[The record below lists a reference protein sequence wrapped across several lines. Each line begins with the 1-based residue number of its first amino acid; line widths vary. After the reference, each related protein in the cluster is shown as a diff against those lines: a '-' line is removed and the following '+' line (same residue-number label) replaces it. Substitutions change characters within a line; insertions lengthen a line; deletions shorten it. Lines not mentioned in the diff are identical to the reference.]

1 VRDSGWV
8 EKNLCPPLDNTSK
21 VCYNSAMNEHKDHKI
36 VYIEYA
42 CCEYNVV
49 IGEDG
54 EMNFDLL
61 SQEIIDVDT
70 YKYWCNDCDVEVEP
84 RDFGVDLE
92 GTIMLY
98 PLDNQQEV

>member
-1 VRDSGWV
+1 
-8 EKNLCPPLDNTSK
+8 
-21 VCYNSAMNEHKDHKI
+21 MNEHKDHKI